1 MRGRRRNPALTG
13 TPGALPLPLMLAEF
27 LEDRAALYV
36 AGAMTAPE
44 RENFELILAFHA
56 ELQAHVAGLQEAMA
70 ATALSRVPT
79 ALAPPPALR
88 TRLLAA
94 LGAEPP
100 PPEPESLVVTDPLG
114 YVEWVN
120 PAFTAMCGYSLEE
133 LQGNKPGR
141 LLQGP
146 ETDPATVARLR
157 EAIRAGQGCR
167 ESITNYHKDGSTYRA
182 DVRITPIRDDQD
194 HLRWFV
200 AQERKLAPAGAGR

>member
-1 MRGRRRNPALTG
+1 
-13 TPGALPLPLMLAEF
+13 MLAEF

-44 RENFELILAFHA
+44 RENFELVLAFHT

-70 ATALSRVPT
+70 ATALSRVPA
-79 ALAPPPALR
+79 ALTPPAALR
-88 TRLLAA
+88 SRLLAA

-100 PPEPESLVVTDPLG
+100 PPEPESLVVTDPAG

-120 PAFTAMCGYSLEE
+120 PAFTTMCGYSLEE
-133 LQGNKPGR
+133 LQGNKPGS

-146 ETDPATVARLR
+146 DTDPATVARLR
-157 EAIRAGQGCR
+157 AALRAGAACR
-167 ESITNYHKDGSTYRA
+167 ETITNYHKDGSAYQA
-182 DVRITPIRDDQD
+182 EIRITPIRDDEE